1 MKKLLVVCMIMI
13 CSFCLIGCQEKLDK
27 QEKQTEQESFV
38 ALEKDEIVT
47 SKHRVEKLSWENE
60 NSY

>member
-1 MKKLLVVCMIMI
+1 MKKLLVLCMLVII
-13 CSFCLIGCQEKLDK
+13 CFGVVGCERKV
-27 QEKQTEQESFV
+27 EYNESRTEQESFV

-60 NSY
+60 NFY

>member
-1 MKKLLVVCMIMI
+1 MKKLLVLGMIVI
-13 CSFCLIGCQEKLDK
+13 ISFGMVGCER
-27 QEKQTEQESFV
+27 EAENNENRTEQESFV

-47 SKHRVEKLSWENE
+47 SKHRVEKLSWESE